1 MLSKKFLQGSL
12 NLLYVLNVT
21 FESVTYLAGDY
32 SASAPLRLGRFEGP
46 SAGLCEESCAS
57 ASEYDHAPTLAL
69 RFWLLLRARIMA
81 YVSALKSYRPGAKVS
96 LHYGDPDGP
105 TVEVTLSRAVR
116 RRIAYLYRCGRV
128 GAERSQ
134 ADSVSV
140 YTHPNARFMVR
151 YLRRKYA
158 RRRAAFGRAR
168 LNLGSPAEMVNVAAL
183 QRGLNDMLSGMACAA
198 PMHPD

>member
-1 MLSKKFLQGSL
+1 MFLD
-12 NLLYVLNVT
+12 VT

-46 SAGLCEESCAS
+46 SAALCEESCAS

-69 RFWLLLRARIMA
+69 RFWLLLRARIIA

-168 LNLGSPAEMVNVAAL
+168 LGLGSRAAMVNTAAL
-183 QRGLNDMLSGMACAA
+183 QRGLKDMLSRLTCAA
-198 PMHPD
+198 PLSPD